1 MPADERLPLS
11 GREIEILSL
20 VATGKTNQE
29 IARALFISPNTVK
42 VHLRNIFEKLQ
53 VQSRTEATLVAIRS
67 GVVQVGE
74 ASTPPVSL
82 AGTGAVSPPTRDPQV
97 SVETA
102 AVDPEPPQQ
111 AALTHWRPDLG
122 PALPIHR
129 GQRVY
134 LVLSVLGLIAV
145 LLAPWTRAAM
155 NSGRAAG
162 STLLS
167 DAQMMQTGLPSRQ
180 DAARWRVRA
189 VLPGPR
195 ARHAQVAFR
204 GQVYAIGG
212 ETPTGITDSVDVYN
226 PERNEW
232 QPRTNLPRPLVNV
245 QAAVLKN
252 LVYVPG
258 GMLADGSLT
267 AAALSYDPIADSW
280 GEAPALPAPRAAYA
294 LAASEAAL
302 FVLGGWDGTQVVAS
316 VLIYDPATRGWRA
329 GPPLPEPRALAG
341 AAIIADHLVVVGG
354 FDGVQPRNTLFMLA
368 LNRDGTLEDGA
379 WEVGAPLRS
388 ARSGLRVIVESGAL
402 YAFGGADAAVD
413 YHERYDPF
421 TQTWSSI
428 VSPWTGAW
436 RGMGVAV
443 VAPMIYIS
451 GGWNGDYAEINE
463 QYQAGFRTFLP
474 NSPR

>member
-82 AGTGAVSPPTRDPQV
+82 AGTGAVPPPILDPQV

-102 AVDPEPPQQ
+102 AVDPEPPRQ

-122 PALPIHR
+122 PAPPIHR

-155 NSGRAAG
+155 NSGRAAS

-167 DAQMMQTGLPSRQ
+167 DAQMMQTGLPSRK

-189 VLPGPR
+189 
-195 ARHAQVAFR
+195 
-204 GQVYAIGG
+204 
-212 ETPTGITDSVDVYN
+212 
-226 PERNEW
+226 
-232 QPRTNLPRPLVNV
+232 
-245 QAAVLKN
+245 
-252 LVYVPG
+252 
-258 GMLADGSLT
+258 ML
-267 AAALSYDPIADSW
+267 
-280 GEAPALPAPRAAYA
+280 
-294 LAASEAAL
+294 
-302 FVLGGWDGTQVVAS
+302 
-316 VLIYDPATRGWRA
+316 
-329 GPPLPEPRALAG
+329 
-341 AAIIADHLVVVGG
+341 
-354 FDGVQPRNTLFMLA
+354 
-368 LNRDGTLEDGA
+368 
-379 WEVGAPLRS
+379 
-388 ARSGLRVIVESGAL
+388 
-402 YAFGGADAAVD
+402 
-413 YHERYDPF
+413 
-421 TQTWSSI
+421 
-428 VSPWTGAW
+428 
-436 RGMGVAV
+436 
-443 VAPMIYIS
+443 
-451 GGWNGDYAEINE
+451 
-463 QYQAGFRTFLP
+463 
-474 NSPR
+474 